1 MLKSIKIS
9 LILTTFF
16 IYIAISSATDANEN
30 KFQSQ
35 FGFVFEMPKDYEII
49 NNLNLYKIYN
59 LKHLSK
65 YKQDQIKKYSDV
77 LKSKNIE
84 ILYNFKQS
92 LLNNISILKFKD
104 EYKVSEKNVNNQC
117 LKIINIERKIS
128 KKKVNLIECKMHN
141 YPTQAEWSM
150 YRENKS
156 SFFDNETTQ
165 QIIFM
170 YKKNEFIITVACIEK
185 CEIMKQDLFNLV
197 KSIKFLN

>member
-1 MLKSIKIS
+1 MLKFNNISIIH
-9 LILTTFF
+9 IIF
-16 IYIAISSATDANEN
+16 IICSAASDANEN
-30 KFQSQ
+30 RFKSQ
-35 FGFVFEMPKDYEII
+35 FGFEFEMPKNYEII

-65 YKQDQIKKYSDV
+65 NKQDQIKKYADV

-92 LLNNISILKFKD
+92 LLNNISILKFKAQ
-104 EYKVSEKNVNNQC
+104 YKVSERNVKNQC
-117 LKIINIERKIS
+117 QKIINFEKKIS
-128 KKKVNLIECKMHN
+128 KKKVNLIECKMYN
-141 YPTQAEWSM
+141 YPTEAEWSM

-185 CEIMKQDLFNLV
+185 CKIIKQDLFNLV